1 MAIIDLDELQAS
13 KEKVGFKLLGREY
26 VIPEM
31 SYALSLK
38 LEDIRKR
45 TVAAGKKEDYEA
57 LMNGSIET
65 IMNVVPDMNEDDLR
79 NKVAVNILRRIVS
92 LINESF
98 MSEEEE
104 KEGEKEVAHYR
115 EKYEDE
121 YRKKGPKIREK
132 RKKL

>member
-1 MAIIDLDELQAS
+1 MAIIDLDELQRS
-13 KEKVGFKLLGREY
+13 KETIGFKLLGGEY

-45 TVAAGKKEDYEA
+45 TAKSAESEDYEGM
-57 LMNGSIET
+57 MNGTVET
-65 IMNVVPDMNEDDLR
+65 IMNVVPDLDETNLR
-79 NKVAVNILRRIVS
+79 EKVPVRLLRKIVS

-98 MSEEEE
+98 LGEDE
-104 KEGEKEVAHYR
+104 KEEGDKELDHYR
-115 EKYEDE
+115 KKYEDE
-121 YRKKGPKIREK
+121 YRKKGSRTREK

>member
-1 MAIIDLDELQAS
+1 MAIIDLDELQS
-13 KEKVGFKLLGREY
+13 SREKIGFKLMGREH

-45 TVAAGKKEDYEA
+45 TVKAGKDEDYEG
-57 LMNGSIET
+57 LMGGTIET
-65 IMNVVPDMNEDDLR
+65 IMNVVPDMKEEDLR
-79 NKVAVNILRRIVS
+79 NNVPVNLLRKIVA

-104 KEGEKEVAHYR
+104 KEVDKELAHYR
-115 EKYEDE
+115 KKYEDE
-121 YRKKGPKIREK
+121 YRKKGPKTREK
-132 RKKL
+132 RKRL